1 MSDIAPT
8 LFRCLSDGEFHSGAA
23 LAAELGV
30 SPSAIERGV
39 RGLQALG
46 AEILAVVERGYRLR
60 TGFNHGAGGGGAL
73 DATRIL
79 AAMPGDARER
89 VASLDVAWSMAST
102 NSTLLERPLPPPP
115 GLAVVQLAEH
125 QSAGRG
131 RRGRSWVAPL
141 GGALCLS
148 IGWTYQPL
156 PPEIAALSLSVGV
169 GVRRVL
175 EARQSL
181 GIGLKWPNDLVAHD
195 AKLGGILIERRALPG
210 GPGYV
215 VVGLG
220 LNIALPAAVRAD
232 LAARGI
238 SAIHLESLGAALPGR
253 NELAAAL
260 IAELIATL
268 LRFGEQGFA
277 AFAAEWAAADT
288 LQGREV
294 RLESAAG
301 PQRGIARGVDASGAL
316 LLETARGT
324 LRILSAEVSVR
335 PEVEPA

>member
-1 MSDIAPT
+1 VED
-8 LFRCLSDGEFHSGAA
+8 LR
-23 LAAELGV
+23 
-30 SPSAIERGV
+30 
-39 RGLQALG
+39 ALG
-46 AEILAVVERGYRLR
+46 AEIQSIAERGYLLR
-60 TGFNHGAGGGGAL
+60 MGFKDRPGGGGAL
-73 DATRIL
+73 DASRIL
-79 AAMPGDARER
+79 AALPADARER
-89 VASLDVAWSMAST
+89 VHELDVVWSTTST
-102 NSTLLERPLPPPP
+102 NSTLLERAQLPTP

-148 IGWTYQPL
+148 IGWTYEPL
-156 PPEIAALSLSVGV
+156 PPDIAALSLAVGV

-175 EARQSL
+175 EAREPL

-195 AKLGGILIERRALPG
+195 AKLGGILIERRALPD

-220 LNIALPAAVRAD
+220 LNIALPAALRAE

-238 SAIHLESLGAALPGR
+238 SAIHLESLGAALTDR
-253 NELAAAL
+253 NQLAAAL
-260 IAELIATL
+260 IAGLIATL
-268 LRFGEQGFA
+268 HRFGEQGFA
-277 AFAAEWAAADT
+277 AFAADWAAADH

-294 RLESAAG
+294 RVESAGA
-301 PQRGIARGVDASGAL
+301 PQHGIARGVDASGAL

-335 PEVEPA
+335 PAAEPA